1 MIAEHLASLTK
12 ANNNEPE
19 LSPNLALAPLRDE
32 HIRPAEKIGL
42 ALNYIAKSDIPV
54 GLFMASNLRV
64 LPTEQVRRV
73 ALAGDLL
80 AYKPAFIERVSLT
93 GCRVLLLHEFARLIT
108 PRRSPE
114 ADSALYEIACDL
126 WLNSELRA
134 GYRQALFD
142 VTSFREEFMKG
153 PLRAIGLFAGESP
166 CESAPQA
173 ASLQEVYDWVVIHQ
187 GELPP
192 GVFEPAFAG
201 EIQYADPG
209 KFADGHVYKT
219 DAVMNALAENSM
231 KPPPE
236 NPRIQRSD
244 FANARLG
251 GRERE
256 FLLGMLETL
265 PSLSVKSLGLLE
277 LLQAFPS
284 DK

>member
-12 ANNNEPE
+12 ANNHEPE

-80 AYKPAFIERVSLT
+80 AYNPAFIERASLT

-114 ADSALYEIACDL
+114 TDSALYEIACDL

-192 GVFEPAFAG
+192 GVIEPAFADD
-201 EIQYADPG
+201 IQYADPG

-219 DAVMNALAENSM
+219 DAVLRDLAGEPISQALKN
-231 KPPPE
+231 
-236 NPRIQRSD
+236 RQIRRSD
-244 FANARLG
+244 FANARMDD
-251 GRERE
+251 RERG
-256 FLLGMLETL
+256 FLLAMLQTL
-265 PSLSVKSLGLLE
+265 PRNFAKSLGLLE
-277 LLQAFPS
+277 LLTNFARG
-284 DK
+284 